1 MAALPYNPKEQHV
14 YCPGIHKAV
23 DVSILDEPM
32 ASQVENRPDSEES
45 FANSQESVKQAETT
59 QVSINYLV
67 GA

>member
-1 MAALPYNPKEQHV
+1 M
-14 YCPGIHKAV
+14 
-23 DVSILDEPM
+23 SILDEPM
-32 ASQVENRPDSEES
+32 ASQVENSPDSEES